1 MKKVNVAPLG
11 ENVLIQTGK
20 PEKKT
25 ESGLYIPDNASLE
38 RSSREGKV
46 AAIGE
51 SEKIS
56 VKVGQKVIYARYGGT
71 EITIDGDDYVI
82 LKGEDILAIVT
93 E

>member
-46 AAIGE
+46 VAIGE